1 MAKKIKVKGHRR
13 SDGVKVKGYTRY
25 DGKKISAKKIAKRAR
40 TYREALEKS
49 KTSKSGHKSWRERIK
64 DEKAGKGKA
73 GLWAH
78 VHAAKA
84 RKKRKR

>member
-1 MAKKIKVKGHRR
+1 MAKTKVKGHRR
-13 SDGVKVKGYTRY
+13 ADGTKVKGYVRY
-25 DGKKISAKKIAKRAR
+25 DGKKVSGKKIAKGVRK
-40 TYREALEKS
+40 YREALEKS
-49 KTSKSGHKSWRERIK
+49 KTSKSGHKSWRDRMK

-78 VHAAKA
+78 VHNKKA